1 MRFEALLAHQ
11 GPLVHVD
18 HSFRRPRQRSAPTEG
33 AESTNFFSQLQ
44 KPDLDKTNSEWVGL
58 VGREEDENNFEARL
72 WGEDTEP
79 GEALGTAKRYPDSKP
94 RYATSE
100 EKEALFER
108 LDKLKAEQHTV
119 DELRTFVRYLN
130 WLLGHTTGWNPFQ
143 RTALERAEERSWKAL
158 RALFSASAASLEA
171 QVVWQKAK
179 EATKAK
185 VDEYYA
191 AERLQT
197 KYWNEM
203 SDVEKQNKEYNNP
216 NTDNGRVYAQAMA
229 AQQAAQAAA
238 DAASAAAN
246 RTRRA
251 AEAAEADRRTKNVSL
266 LAATRQ
272 VEVYKNEQ
280 KALDRKHAALKA
292 KMAEATKA
300 MGDRWN
306 ERTGLLTAQGSKEA
320 RAESK
325 TNEWVYAKR
334 KFLNAPEDR
343 A

>member
-11 GPLVHVD
+11 GPLVNVD

-33 AESTNFFSQLQ
+33 AESTNFFSQIQ

-79 GEALGTAKRYPDSKP
+79 GEALGTAKRYPDSTP
-94 RYATSE
+94 RYATGE
-100 EKEALFER
+100 EKKALFER
-108 LDKLKAEQHTV
+108 LDKLKAEQHAV

-158 RALFSASAASLEA
+158 RALFSASAAALEA
-171 QVVWQKAK
+171 QVVWRNAQ

-185 VDEYYA
+185 IEEYYA

-203 SDVEKQNKEYNNP
+203 GDVKAKKEEYNNP
-216 NTDNGRVYAQAMA
+216 NTDNGRVYAQAIA
-229 AQQAAQAAA
+229 AQRAAHAAA
-238 DAASAAAN
+238 AAASAEAAT
-246 RTRRA
+246 TRRT
-251 AEAAEADRRTKNVSL
+251 AEAAEADRRTKSVSL

-272 VEVYKNEQ
+272 AEVYRNKQ
-280 KALDRKHAALKA
+280 KALDKQHDALKA
-292 KMAEATKA
+292 KMAKVTKA

-306 ERTGLLTAQGSKEA
+306 ERTGLLQEQGSKET
-320 RAESK
+320 RAENK
-325 TNEWVYAKR
+325 TNEWVYATR